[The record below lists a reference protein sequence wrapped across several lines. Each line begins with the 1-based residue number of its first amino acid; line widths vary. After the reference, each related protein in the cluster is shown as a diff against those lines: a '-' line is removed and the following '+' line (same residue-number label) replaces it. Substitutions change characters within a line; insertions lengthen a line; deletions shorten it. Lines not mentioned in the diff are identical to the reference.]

1 MRSNL
6 SSRDGTEI
14 SVRSGQGRRAARE
27 RKAWEISRADAR
39 VGGEREPGFGDPV
52 GFGDTCERGRVE
64 RGHVGD
70 EPAQRALVVAIG
82 RRGGRPPEP
91 STWAQTTT
99 PGPSSAVSSRAAERA
114 SAARISGAAT
124 TRLCE
129 SRAKAASHIPTR
141 ANSPLNPCRFR
152 SPARRNASPPVPPSP
167 RLAGRVI
174 KSTRARRAL
183 PCEASSSHLLRKCS
197 QSVRMQH
204 VPAVPRARDA
214 AQILR
219 GLERRGRRPNLLK
232 KLVDRIYRIC

>member
-1 MRSNL
+1 MERRFRFDQVREGGPRASEKPGKSAVRTRGLEGNGSL
-6 SSRDGTEI
+6 VSAT
-14 SVRSGQGRRAARE
+14 RSGSAIRASGGGSSA
-27 RKAWEISRADAR
+27 ATSATSRHS
-39 VGGEREPGFGDPV
+39 
-52 GFGDTCERGRVE
+52 
-64 RGHVGD
+64 GHWSW
-70 EPAQRALVVAIG
+70 QSVAG
-82 RRGGRPPEP
+82 AGAPPEP

-129 SRAKAASHIPTR
+129 SRAKAVSHIPTR

-152 SPARRNASPPVPPSP
+152 SPARRSAYPPVLLSP

-204 VPAVPRARDA
+204 VPSVPRARDA